1 LRHLVASVD
10 SVSFWPV
17 LEFVA
22 SLSSARSEQIT
33 VLLDSVSSSCYFD
46 GVVTC
51 QSGCDVLI

>member
-1 LRHLVASVD
+1 M
-10 SVSFWPV
+10 